1 MSRPEPLV
9 QFAGTGRFLPER
21 VVTNDD
27 LAKIVDTNDEW
38 IRSRSGIATRRIA
51 DKETTTAAM
60 GTESARRAIADAGIS
75 VEDIG
80 VLIVSTATPD
90 RWLPSTACDIQA
102 LLELPN
108 ALALDVSAACS
119 GWLYGVS
126 LAEGYLVAGRA
137 DYALV
142 VASEKMSGI
151 LDWTDRSTCVLFGD
165 GSGAAVLKRA
175 ENGTGILSSFHG
187 SDGNLAELLYR
198 PAGGV
203 AMPLDEEKLAR
214 RDHLMKMSGR
224 EIFKNAVRCMADAST
239 RALEAAGMTGED
251 VDLMIPHQAN
261 IRIIESTAKYA
272 GIPMEKVFVNL
283 NRYGNMSSAS
293 IPVALDEAREA
304 GIVEPGMRVL
314 TCTFGAG
321 LTWGAMVWQF

>member
-1 MSRPEPLV
+1 MSRPQPLV
-9 QFAGTGRFLPER
+9 EFVGTGRYLPDR

-27 LAKIVDTNDEW
+27 LAKIVETNDEW
-38 IRSRSGIATRRIA
+38 IRSRSGIVTRRLAGDDVGAA
-51 DKETTTAAM
+51 DM
-60 GTESARRAIADAGIS
+60 GTASARRAMEAAGIS
-75 VEDIG
+75 KEDVG

-102 LLELPN
+102 KLDLPN
-108 ALALDVSAACS
+108 AMALDLSAACS
-119 GWLYGVS
+119 GWLYGLS
-126 LAEGYLVAGRA
+126 MAEGYLVAGRA

-142 VASEKMSGI
+142 VATEKMSGI

-165 GSGAAVLKRA
+165 GSGAAVLRRA
-175 ENGTGILSSFHG
+175 EGDVGIVSSYHG
-187 SDGNLAELLYR
+187 SDGRLAELLYR

-203 AMPLDEEKLAR
+203 AIPLDEEKLIR

-224 EIFKNAVRCMADAST
+224 EIFKNAVRCMADASA
-239 RALEAAGMTGED
+239 RALEGAGITGDE

-272 GIPMEKVFVNL
+272 GIPMDKVYVNL
-283 NRYGNMSSAS
+283 DRYGNMSSAS
-293 IPVALDEAREA
+293 IPVALDEALES
-304 GIVEPGMRVL
+304 GLIEPGMRVL
-314 TCTFGAG
+314 TSTFGAG